1 MLPQPTPRDLDT
13 ESGSSMSKE
22 GYVNCETQPKY
33 VVISP
38 VRDEGHLIEKTIL
51 SIASQ
56 TVRPVQWI
64 IVDDGSKD
72 NTGAVIDEYARKY
85 PWITAVHRPDRG
97 FREPG
102 TGVIN
107 AFYYGYQFLQQS
119 DWDFIVKL
127 DGDLDLTPDYFES
140 CFAEF
145 SRDPKLGIGGGV
157 VGHMEDGKLQID
169 DNPLFH
175 VRGATK
181 IYRRECWQMIG
192 GLIKAPG
199 WDTVDE
205 FKANMLG
212 WTTRSFLNVTLV
224 QRRPTGATNSVW
236 GNWVKNGRANYISG
250 YHPLFMFLK
259 CLSRAGQKPYL
270 ITGAGL
276 LYGYVS
282 GYFARIPRVEDQEL
296 IRYVR
301 KQQLRRLTFRDSI
314 WRQ

>member
-1 MLPQPTPRDLDT
+1 MTA
-13 ESGSSMSKE
+13 M
-22 GYVNCETQPKY
+22 QPKY

-56 TVRPVQWI
+56 TVRPIQWI
-64 IVDDGSKD
+64 LVNDGSRD
-72 NTGAVIDEYARKY
+72 NTGAVIDEYAQKY
-85 PWITAVHRPDRG
+85 PWITAAHRPDRG

-107 AFYYGYQFLQQS
+107 AFYYGHQFLRPS

-127 DGDLDLTPDYFES
+127 DGDLDLAPDYFEN

-157 VGHMEDGKLQID
+157 VGHMIDGKLQIEE
-169 DNPLFH
+169 NPFFH

-181 IYRRECWQMIG
+181 IYRRECWQMID

-205 FKANMLG
+205 LKANMLG
-212 WTTRSFLNVTLV
+212 WSTRSFPNVTAV
-224 QRRPTGATNSVW
+224 QCRPTGATNSIW

-250 YHPLFMFLK
+250 YHPFFMLLK
-259 CLSRAGQKPYL
+259 CLSRAGQKPFL

-276 LYGYVS
+276 FYGYVS
-282 GYFARIPRVEDQEL
+282 GYLTRTPRVDDQDL
-296 IRYVR
+296 IRYIR

-314 WRQ
+314 WR